1 MQVLRKTSS
10 STVIIESRFFTDVQ
24 PAKWLLH
31 AFDFFIFDEKPFLER
46 QVFMNITQTWEI
58 YEGCD
63 YSNSFFFNNYKPS
76 VCVIPWSLSNTYLFF
91 FGHHSTISKDKLHS
105 SACCSSEILYMWKL
119 IWQTLLKSQASEMS
133 KWVQFSF
140 NCFLN
145 PMCWE
150 KTTEWKLLIKML
162 TCGTAEPQAGVWHA
176 VPSADMPATWHPV
189 LPPPSL
195 PLGIPPPAS
204 AETRLDSES
213 HRSAATFWKAG
224 GLGKPSF
231 RMICHGIILWINWG
245 GHCSPSPNLSQL
257 LHLLLEA

>member
-1 MQVLRKTSS
+1 
-10 STVIIESRFFTDVQ
+10 
-24 PAKWLLH
+24 
-31 AFDFFIFDEKPFLER
+31 
-46 QVFMNITQTWEI
+46 
-58 YEGCD
+58 
-63 YSNSFFFNNYKPS
+63 
-76 VCVIPWSLSNTYLFF
+76 
-91 FGHHSTISKDKLHS
+91 
-105 SACCSSEILYMWKL
+105 MWKL

-176 VPSADMPATWHPV
+176 VLSADMPTTWHPV

-195 PLGIPPPAS
+195 PFGMPPPAR
-204 AETRLDSES
+204 AEMWLDSES
-213 HRSAATFWKAG
+213 HRSDVTFQKAG

-231 RMICHGIILWINWG
+231 RIICHGIILWIIWG
-245 GHCSPSPNLSQL
+245 DHGYSSPNTTVSANAFAIRSVSSQGKNMISLIQGKSEDADLSQIAEFFKL
-257 LHLLLEA
+257 TNSWTDNKKYK